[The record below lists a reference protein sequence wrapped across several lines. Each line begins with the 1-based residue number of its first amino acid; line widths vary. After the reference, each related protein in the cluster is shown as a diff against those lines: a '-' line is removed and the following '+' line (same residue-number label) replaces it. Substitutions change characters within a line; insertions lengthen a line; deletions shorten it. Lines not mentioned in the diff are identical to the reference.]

1 MKKVLS
7 LTLAFLLILS
17 LLPTAAFAEDDGYTV
32 TLSVSPAGS
41 GSVSGAGI
49 YSDGDKVKVSATAYS
64 GWRFDHWQ
72 ADGHTIDDIVFSFVI
87 HQSAAYEA
95 VFVEDPTNV
104 SGYTLEVPNN
114 VTIAPYAE
122 FTTVKANVTKFS
134 MVPAADGKSP
144 DFLQLI
150 FSGTTLTNQ
159 SDSSKTISFGYN
171 LYQSTV
177 SPLNQETFNIDA
189 AGNLSFNI
197 IIPSS
202 SWNSAVPGTY
212 TGTINYALK
221 WHYDNGSLSGDI
233 ETGSISVKVTIPEPT
248 PEYTVTVINGTA
260 DNASAAADASITI
273 TADDPPA
280 GQQFKAWEGADDLT
294 FTSGSKTTLTATF
307 TMPAEAVTVTATYED
322 IPAPTYTLTVNN
334 GTGGGEYTEGATVTI
349 MADNPPA
356 GQQFKA
362 WEGTDDLTFT
372 SGSAMTAEATFTMP
386 AQAATVTAT
395 YKDIPASATRASVA
409 DGFYLIGPEWN
420 IDSLLGTF
428 SANPANAGEYML
440 ATTLSEGQKIKV
452 VYVENGTIKTWYP
465 DGQDNEYNIDAAH
478 SGNVT
483 VYFNPHFNYTWNS
496 FIRIAVNHSVSLP
509 EASELGSVRAD
520 LMIAPDGTTVT
531 LTVTPATGCK
541 LSTIFAQDSNGGTV
555 PLQQDAANENQYTF
569 TMPDKNV
576 MVEASF
582 EKIFYH
588 VNIPTDIPYGTV
600 TANVSTAKM
609 GDTVILTVSP
619 DPNCVLESLT
629 VTDAGNNS
637 VTVTDDQFIMP
648 PSDVTITAS
657 FRVDLDNGY
666 YLVDLT
672 TSGKQIVLGEMI
684 ALNTGTSD
692 HEYMLQTTLYE
703 NQKLKVVRVE
713 NGAIAGWYPDGFGNE
728 YTVPASLACSDT
740 VFFRP
745 YVYDEWL
752 QYPYGGGGYLYIGR
766 NYAVNLV
773 AENGTITADYSEAS
787 RHTKVT
793 VTIVPNEDCT
803 FSSISAAD
811 SSGEEITLTQDTA
824 NENKYTFIMGEKAV
838 TVTAIITK
846 NVHTVTIVNGTAD
859 PASAAAGE
867 SVTITADDPQ
877 AGQRFKAW
885 DGAADLTFT
894 SGSTTDSPATFTMPM
909 QDVSLTATYEA
920 IPTYTVTF
928 DPNVPANASTTYSG
942 NMDDQV
948 FECDEKKP
956 LSLNDYS
963 LPGYDF
969 GGWNEKADGTGK
981 PHSDNEEVEGL
992 AESGDTVTLYAQWTA
1007 KTYTIT
1013 FKIDEEGS
1021 QTHDQTAYFDQPG
1034 TLDAY
1039 TDAAFSW
1046 NSGGKTLEGWLDE
1059 DAGSFY
1065 EDGED
1070 FCNLC
1075 GSPDADGNLN
1085 NVTLIAEWVQPGQI
1099 IVAVT
1104 KDGTPQKDLQD
1115 CFTLSND
1122 GAVYTVPLVY
1132 ENGEYVFDTTN
1143 AITSGTPPSQLPAG
1157 EYDLQFSAIGY
1168 PSASTHI
1175 SYSDGNAVGVVF
1187 DFYTV
1192 SIAMDSA
1199 YAEDN
1204 EVKITGGEPVTGESN
1219 TVLALDGSTL
1229 EIETTLAEGYYRFVN
1244 YTAVGVA
1251 PKWEDDDPS
1260 KPVQEIVVQGKADIT
1275 AHVEPI
1281 KYSVSVVNG
1290 TADKATAALGET
1302 VTITAD
1308 EPASGESFVQW
1319 AQVEGVSYSNA
1330 SSVETTFSM
1339 PAKDVTVAAVYAP
1352 IVIGLPSEMVYTGE
1366 QLEPEVSVSL
1376 EGVDLALTTEDYEV
1390 SFDNNVDAGDAA
1402 TVTVKMKA
1410 PRAGSATA
1418 TFQITPADIGDAIVT
1433 AADQEADGTEQRPV
1447 PTVTWHDIELQEGKD
1462 YEIDSYAD
1470 NVQAGTATVTVKG
1483 KGNFK
1488 GTASGTFKIT
1498 EPIVYTVTGG
1508 ADSSWYKDS
1517 GKSVSITVKRS
1528 VNDDECFAHY
1538 TETLVDGKLTTVTA
1552 KAGSTIV
1559 TFSPETLGKL
1569 STGKHTV
1576 TVKFDDGEVTTNL
1589 TIKVASTDTP
1599 PTGDNS
1605 QMGLWIVMMCL
1616 SGAILTTLLTMR
1628 RKKRAKN

>member
-1 MKKVLS
+1 
-7 LTLAFLLILS
+7 
-17 LLPTAAFAEDDGYTV
+17 
-32 TLSVSPAGS
+32 
-41 GSVSGAGI
+41 
-49 YSDGDKVKVSATAYS
+49 
-64 GWRFDHWQ
+64 
-72 ADGHTIDDIVFSFVI
+72 
-87 HQSAAYEA
+87 
-95 VFVEDPTNV
+95 
-104 SGYTLEVPNN
+104 
-114 VTIAPYAE
+114 
-122 FTTVKANVTKFS
+122 
-134 MVPAADGKSP
+134 
-144 DFLQLI
+144 
-150 FSGTTLTNQ
+150 
-159 SDSSKTISFGYN
+159 
-171 LYQSTV
+171 
-177 SPLNQETFNIDA
+177 
-189 AGNLSFNI
+189 
-197 IIPSS
+197 
-202 SWNSAVPGTY
+202 
-212 TGTINYALK
+212 
-221 WHYDNGSLSGDI
+221 
-233 ETGSISVKVTIPEPT
+233 
-248 PEYTVTVINGTA
+248 
-260 DNASAAADASITI
+260 
-273 TADDPPA
+273 
-280 GQQFKAWEGADDLT
+280 
-294 FTSGSKTTLTATF
+294 
-307 TMPAEAVTVTATYED
+307 MPAEAVAVTATYED
-322 IPAPTYTLTVNN
+322 IPAPTYTVTVNN
-334 GTGGGEYTEGATVTI
+334 GTGGGEYTEGAAVTI
-349 MADNPPA
+349 TAEDPPA

-362 WEGTDDLTFT
+362 WDGADALTFI
-372 SGSAMTAEATFTMP
+372 SGSATTAEATFTMP
-386 AQAATVTAT
+386 AQAAAVTAT
-395 YKDIPASATRASVA
+395 YKDIPASATRTSVA

-420 IDSLLGTF
+420 IDSLLGAF

-465 DGQDNEYNIDAAH
+465 DGQGNEYNVDAAQ

-483 VYFNPHFNYTWNS
+483 VYFNPYFNYTWNS

-509 EASELGSVRAD
+509 EASEFGSVRAD
-520 LMIAPDGTTVT
+520 LTTAPDGTTVT

-541 LSTIFAQDSNGGTV
+541 LRTISAKDSADGNV

-576 MVEASF
+576 IVEASF
-582 EKIFYH
+582 EKIAYR

-600 TANVSTAKM
+600 SANVSAACM
-609 GDTVILTVSP
+609 GETVILTISP

-629 VTDAGNNS
+629 VTDADNVP

-672 TSGKQIVLGEMI
+672 ISGKQTVLGEMI

-740 VFFRP
+740 AFFRP

-773 AENGTITADYSEAS
+773 AENGTIIADYSEAS

-793 VTIVPNEDCT
+793 VTIAPNEDCT

-838 TVTAIITK
+838 TVTAIFTK
-846 NVHTVTIVNGTAD
+846 NVHTVIIVNGTAN

-867 SVTITADDPQ
+867 SVTITAEDPP

-894 SGSTTDSPATFTMPM
+894 SGSATDTPATFTMPM

-981 PHSDNEEVEGL
+981 PHNDNEEVEGL

-1039 TDAAFSW
+1039 TDAAFGW
-1046 NSGGKTLEGWLDE
+1046 NSGGKTLEGWLDK

-1104 KDGTPQKDLQD
+1104 KDGTPQKDLQN
-1115 CFTLSND
+1115 CFTLSKD
-1122 GAVYTVPLVY
+1122 GAVYTVPLDY
-1132 ENGEYVFDTTN
+1132 ENGEYVFDTSQ
-1143 AITSGTPPSQLPAG
+1143 ALAQGTTEPSQLPAG
-1157 EYDLQFSAIGY
+1157 NYELQFSATGY
-1168 PSASTHI
+1168 PSASMQI

-1192 SIAMDSA
+1192 SLAMDSA

-1229 EIETTLAEGYYRFVN
+1229 EIKTTLAEGYYRFVN

-1281 KYSVSVVNG
+1281 KYSVSVVDG
-1290 TADKATAALGET
+1290 TADKTTAALGET
-1302 VTITAD
+1302 VRITAD
-1308 EPASGESFVQW
+1308 EPASGEAFVQW
-1319 AQVEGVSYSNA
+1319 ANVDGVNYSNA
-1330 SSVETTFSM
+1330 SSVETTFPM
-1339 PAKDVTVAAVYAP
+1339 PAKDVTVTAVYAP
-1352 IVIGLPSEMVYTGE
+1352 IVIGLLSEMVYTGE

-1402 TVTVKMKA
+1402 TVTVTMKA

-1418 TFQITPADIGDAIVT
+1418 MFQITPADIGEAIVT
-1433 AADQEADGTEQRPV
+1433 AADQEADGTEKRPA
-1447 PTVTWHDIELQEGKD
+1447 PTVMWQNEELQEGRD

-1508 ADSSWYKDS
+1508 ADSSWRKES

-1528 VNDDECFAHY
+1528 VDDNECFTHY
-1538 TETLVDGKLTTVTA
+1538 TETLVDGNPTAVTA

-1589 TIKVASTDTP
+1589 TIKAASTDTP
-1599 PTGDNS
+1599 STGDNS
-1605 QMGLWIVMMCL
+1605 QMGLWTVMMCL

-1628 RKKRAKN
+1628 RKKRVKN